1 MAFTTNLGTISA
13 KAYTINGIAQSTLKS
28 TLGGTANVSAIVNS
42 QQVSK
47 SVKIIDKVP
56 PKVSST
62 NPKNNVVGFSRT
74 ITISVKFNENIK
86 ASTYWSKI
94 YVKNLSTGKIVSISK
109 SISGNTLYLKMSSK
123 RYAYTGYQVYIP
135 KAALKDNFNNN
146 LAAAYTFKFKT
157 GKYPLTYQ

>member
-62 NPKNNVVGFSRT
+62 NPKNNAVGFSRT
-74 ITISVKFNENIK
+74 TTISIKFNENIK

-94 YVKNLSTGKIVSISK
+94 YVKNLKTGKIVAISK
-109 SISGNTLYLKMSSK
+109 SISGNTFYIKMSSR
-123 RYAYTGYQVYIP
+123 RYAYCWYQVYIP
-135 KAALKDNFNNN
+135 ASAVKDYANHN
-146 LAAAYTFKFKT
+146 LSTRYTFKFKT
-157 GKYPLTYQ
+157 GR